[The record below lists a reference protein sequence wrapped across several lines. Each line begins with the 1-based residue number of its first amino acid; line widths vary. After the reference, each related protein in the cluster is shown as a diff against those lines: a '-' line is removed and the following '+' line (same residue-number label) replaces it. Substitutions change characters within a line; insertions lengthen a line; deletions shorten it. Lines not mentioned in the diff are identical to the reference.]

1 MLDFMKLRSRRHAPV
16 KPDIDQTP
24 PSPTLDQS
32 DPLASD
38 PNFFEARQ
46 ARQQY
51 VAGLDQQF
59 RNQVRV
65 IHVSLLLAD
74 SNGELGNQLKQDLRN
89 QFLQIA
95 AILEVRDVAA

>member
-16 KPDIDQTP
+16 KQDIDPQLP
-24 PSPTLDQS
+24 EKEQLPNLE
-32 DPLASD
+32 AD
-38 PNFFEARQ
+38 PNYFEARL
-46 ARQQY
+46 ARQNY
-51 VAGLDQQF
+51 ITGLDQQF

-74 SNGELGNQLKQDLRN
+74 SNGELGNQLKTDLRN

-95 AILEVRDVAA
+95 AILEVRDVAS